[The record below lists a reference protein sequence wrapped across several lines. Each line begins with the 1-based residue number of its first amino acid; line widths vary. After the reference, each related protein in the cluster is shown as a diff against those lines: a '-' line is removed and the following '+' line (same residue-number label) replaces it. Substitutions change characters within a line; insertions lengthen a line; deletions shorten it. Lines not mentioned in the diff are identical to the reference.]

1 MKELIK
7 KILREQEETVSLK
20 VKSAWPEL
28 RKQNEKRM
36 RDWIEAAE
44 WELLTQGL
52 EIPEEEFEEPQVIKD
67 LYALIKAI
75 EEGKTDSHLMR
86 TKNFKRL
93 NLDKDKIAYWRN
105 HLDKPEPK
113 SVWVRVKDKIEDWLD
128 GGEGKVASDEETKE
142 LDEHIKKTLKEF
154 KKSCPK
160 GMYFCD
166 SDNICKPESQKMGD
180 INNTGDME
188 LNEVGFTTDYS
199 QEVIKDLD
207 SFIEVVKGPISELRQ
222 QKSFPTEVN
231 AHLIQRLYGL
241 LSEGGELHE
250 PTQELIDILSE
261 LDDKPEK
268 RPIGFRMGGNY

>member
-199 QEVIKDLD
+199 QEENCTNQHK
-207 SFIEVVKGPISELRQ
+207 
-222 QKSFPTEVN
+222 N
-231 AHLIQRLYGL
+231 
-241 LSEGGELHE
+241 
-250 PTQELIDILSE
+250 
-261 LDDKPEK
+261 
-268 RPIGFRMGGNY
+268 